1 MVCGVKG
8 AGQNVVGDMIFHFGT
23 GSGGCDRHERW
34 EAVVYGVRETLIWV
48 FKTYLPEIAIP
59 SERVFSSGRN
69 NETVGGL
76 DERWD
81 CAKAER
87 DEADFGEGELDLF
100 KIEAKPFKV
109 ADSMSAANLILYGLL
124 DWGNVVKPQMV
135 GVDEEVDGFNG
146 HRVTGCEGA
155 GRVPIKQLFS
165 GVFFEYS

>member
-1 MVCGVKG
+1 MKRWRWNV
-8 AGQNVVGDMIFHFGT
+8 AGGTIFCFGT
-23 GSGGCDRHERW
+23 GSGGCNRCERW

-48 FKTYLPEIAIP
+48 FKTYLPEIVIP
-59 SERVFSSGRN
+59 LERVFSSGCN
-69 NETVGGL
+69 DEAVGGL
-76 DERWD
+76 DEWQD
-81 CAKAER
+81 CAEAER
-87 DEADFGEGELDLF
+87 NEADFGKGELDLF
-100 KIEAKPFKV
+100 KIEAEPFKV
-109 ADSMSAANLILYGLL
+109 VDLMSAANLIFYGLL